1 MKQMITGVLK
11 SVRDMASGEK
21 QAIKVYNQNLRGNS
35 GQLSDA
41 KTILK
46 AGLGK
51 LWANILINTCQAFL
65 MWT

>member
-51 LWANILINTCQAFL
+51 L
-65 MWT
+65 